1 MITDECWIWRVSDE
15 DPLRSAKFSMTLTIA
30 PQLPLRQ
37 GYLKLGIN
45 TVTIN
50 QKIEKEREN
59 LRFFRKKLPVFT
71 DTISQSLY
79 FTYIKHLPH
88 TSRFKM
94 KFYLVKKPSFI
105 QNRVFKPFTSFL

>member
-1 MITDECWIWRVSDE
+1 MGGELEWDILFKKNLDMSGNRTRVSDE

-50 QKIEKEREN
+50 
-59 LRFFRKKLPVFT
+59 
-71 DTISQSLY
+71 
-79 FTYIKHLPH
+79 
-88 TSRFKM
+88 
-94 KFYLVKKPSFI
+94 
-105 QNRVFKPFTSFL
+105 